1 MLRQRLIVTLLLL
14 PPGIAC
20 IFLGGGWY
28 FGLLLFFFLPAAYEY
43 TQMMRR
49 GGHRPALPLI
59 VGGTFL
65 LASAQA
71 APAFWPTLQPL
82 AGTLSGGVLTL
93 LLVAAT
99 TWHLIDF
106 ERGAPASGTDW
117 AITVAGMVYLG
128 WMGGYFTLV
137 RALPDGLSWTMTI
150 LPAVWFSD
158 SGAYT
163 VGSRLGKHR
172 LSPRLSPKKTWE
184 GYIGGIV
191 WGVAFGALFGA
202 LSSFQA
208 GPESAVG
215 FRSGAIV
222 GLFVSL
228 VGTLGDL
235 GISMLKRQVG
245 VKDSSNILGAHGG
258 LLDRIDSWIV
268 AMPLSYFLILLFFQ

>member
-43 TQMMRR
+43 AQMMRR

-71 APAFWPTLQPL
+71 APAFWPALQPV
-82 AGTLSGGVLTL
+82 AGTLSGGMLTL
-93 LLVAAT
+93 LLVVAT

-128 WMGGYFTLV
+128 WMGGYFALV

-202 LSSFQA
+202 LSSFRA

-268 AMPLSYFLILLFFQ
+268 AMPLSYFVILLFFQ